1 MRTFKV
7 PYSKDFISIQVP
19 EANLKGVLESGSAEY
34 KATAPEEALVEQAL
48 DNPIGSVKLED
59 LVKGKKNM
67 VIITSDHTRP
77 VPSKITMP
85 ILLRRIREVNPAI
98 DITILVATGF
108 HRPTTKEEMI
118 DKFGPDIVAHEK
130 IVNHISGDDSQMAR
144 IGTLPSGGACI
155 INKLAVETELLI
167 AEGFIEPH
175 FFCRFFRRS

>member
-85 ILLRRIREVNPAI
+85 I
-98 DITILVATGF
+98 
-108 HRPTTKEEMI
+108 
-118 DKFGPDIVAHEK
+118 
-130 IVNHISGDDSQMAR
+130 
-144 IGTLPSGGACI
+144 CC
-155 INKLAVETELLI
+155 VESV
-167 AEGFIEPH
+167 
-175 FFCRFFRRS
+175 R